1 MTWRNQLPQL
11 EGWPLLPCGAGEKG
25 KAPIDPA
32 TGHCLSDWQTMAF
45 TPEQIIG
52 MNGVVSCVGSR
63 FGPDADF
70 RLALDIDGA
79 YAKQFCLDHGCSF
92 DDGVGWAITRSTSKD
107 RLKVVIWLP
116 EELRH
121 FLLDDDGLPL
131 GKVVLTTKPPVY
143 EEQAE
148 GTKILI
154 EPAEQIELFYGA
166 GQCIVLGEHKE
177 SGGEYQWQGSPQEV
191 AEPLPEWWAVI
202 TKVLEAR
209 RVHQAPTRVPINS
222 GGTTSQSGPRSPC
235 PICGRDHSAACTTY
249 SDGGRRRVNCFHG
262 QSFFPPLGLKAGET
276 ITIDGCRWAFA
287 DQFINPAIGLFS
299 TFVEHQERGPRLLDR
314 EALPAASM
322 NDAAMRLA
330 VSEQLATDR
339 RIFSIDSLLPA
350 DLAEA
355 VKVLNGPLPTDDLG
369 AVLIPLA
376 GLSGLLKLG
385 TKVAASMD
393 YEVPMNLFLAV
404 GAPTGTAK
412 SSVLRT
418 YVQTPAD
425 HLCEDMAKAHQQA
438 WQQWDE
444 GNRGKKRTDR
454 PPAPREL
461 FPHVHDYTPE
471 ALTVQLVEHE
481 KKGLGLL
488 VVRDEMSGLF
498 AALKAD
504 SNSGGGRGESQLLEL
519 FDGQAHTQL
528 RVESGPR
535 SYRSSH
541 VSVVGFIQPDV
552 WREVVNGNDPTGKFA
567 RFLYFSM
574 PVRPLVLNDE
584 PPSQEEQEAFR
595 QAENTLKSYASSFFK
610 EPPRTYVLSSE
621 ARRRF
626 NHWFYGHQ
634 VRAQMPG
641 VSKMVAAILG
651 KTAAHALR
659 LAGVLHLVYRL
670 SPSPDSPGGSE
681 ISAETMD
688 VAMAMVDQLTAETE
702 SFHEMPE
709 TSDSLLMRHIHAL
722 SWNQGRPK
730 EVDLASVRGSSGR
743 ELRASLNAA
752 AFSACASA
760 LEDSAFGQVK
770 QQKATN
776 GKQKCSYM
784 ATKAMAA

>member
-79 YAKQFCLDHGCSF
+79 TAKQFCLEHGCSF
-92 DDGVGWAITRSTSKD
+92 DDGIGWAITRTTSRD
-107 RLKVVIWLP
+107 RLKVVVWLP

-121 FLLDDDGLPL
+121 FLLDDDRLPL
-131 GKVVLTTKPPVY
+131 GKVVLTTKSPVY
-143 EEQAE
+143 EEQAD

-209 RVHQAPTRVPINS
+209 KAHQAPIKPSVNS
-222 GGTTSQSGPRSPC
+222 GTISQSGPRSPC
-235 PICGRDHSAACTTY
+235 PICGRNHSAACTTY
-249 SDGGRRRVNCFHG
+249 SDGERRRVNCFHG
-262 QSFFPPLGLKAGET
+262 QSFSPPLGLKTGET
-276 ITIDGCRWAFA
+276 ITINGRRWAFA
-287 DQFINPAIGLFS
+287 DQFINSAIGLFS

-314 EALPAASM
+314 EALPAASL

-330 VSEQLATDR
+330 VSEELAAER
-339 RIFSIDSLLPA
+339 RIFSIDSLLPP

-355 VKVLNGPLPTDDLG
+355 VKVLNRPLPTDDLG
-369 AVLIPLA
+369 SVLIPLA

-385 TKVAASMD
+385 TKVAASMN
-393 YEVPMNLFLAV
+393 YEVPMNMFLAV

-425 HLCEDMAKAHQQA
+425 YLCEDMAKAHQQA

-444 GNRGKKRTDR
+444 GNKGKKRTDR

-567 RFLYFSM
+567 RFLFYSM

-595 QAENTLKSYASSFFK
+595 QAENTLRDYASSFFK
-610 EPPRTYVLSSE
+610 EPPRTYLLSSE

-626 NHWFYGHQ
+626 NHWFHAHQ

-659 LAGVLHLVYRL
+659 LAGVLHLVQRL
-670 SPSPDSPGGSE
+670 SPSLDSPGGSE
-681 ISAETMD
+681 ISAGTMD

-702 SFHEMPE
+702 SFHELPE
-709 TSDSLLMRHIHAL
+709 TSTSLLMRHIHAL
-722 SWNQGRPK
+722 SWNQGAPK
-730 EVDLASVRGSSGR
+730 AVDLANVKASSGR
-743 ELRASLNAA
+743 ELRGRLDAA
-752 AFSACASA
+752 AFSSCASG
-760 LEDSAFGQVK
+760 LESSGFGQAK
-770 QQKATN
+770 QKKATN
-776 GKQKCSYM
+776 GKQKCSYL
-784 ATKAMAA
+784 ATKAMVA

>member
-25 KAPIDPA
+25 KAPIDPT
-32 TGHCLSDWQTMAF
+32 TGHGLSDWQTLAF
-45 TPEQIIG
+45 TPDQIIG

-79 YAKQFCLDHGCSF
+79 SAMQLCLDQGCSF
-92 DDGVGWAITRSTSKD
+92 DDGIGWAITRTTSKD
-107 RLKVVIWLP
+107 RLKVVFWLP

-121 FLLDDDGLPL
+121 FLLDHAGLPL
-131 GKVVLTTKPPVY
+131 GKVVLTTKPPIY
-143 EEQAE
+143 EEQEE
-148 GTKILI
+148 GGKVLI

-177 SGGEYQWQGSPQEV
+177 SGGEYQWQGSPQDV

-209 RVHQAPTRVPINS
+209 KAHHAPTRLPAS
-222 GGTTSQSGPRSPC
+222 AGTISQSGPSSPC

-249 SDGGRRRVNCFHG
+249 SDGDRRRVNCFHG
-262 QSFFPPLGLKAGET
+262 QSFSPPLGLKAGET
-276 ITIDGCRWAFA
+276 VTIDGRRWAFA

-314 EALPAASM
+314 QALPAASM

-330 VSEQLATDR
+330 VSEHLAAER

-393 YEVPMNLFLAV
+393 YEVPMNMFLAV

-418 YVQTPAD
+418 YVQAPAD

-444 GNRGKKRTDR
+444 GNRGKKKTDR

-567 RFLYFSM
+567 RFLYYSL

-584 PPSQEEQEAFR
+584 PPSQQEQEAFH
-595 QAENTLKSYASSFFK
+595 QAEITLKSYASSFFK
-610 EPPRTYVLSSE
+610 EPPQTYRLSNE

-626 NHWFYGHQ
+626 NHWFHAHQ

-659 LAGVLHLVYRL
+659 LAGVLHLVHRL
-670 SPSPDSPGGSE
+670 SPSLDSPGGLE

-702 SFHEMPE
+702 SFHELPE
-709 TSDSLLMRHIHAL
+709 TSTSLLMRHIHAL
-722 SWNQGRPK
+722 SWNQGAPK
-730 EVDLASVRGSSGR
+730 AVCLASVKASSGR
-743 ELRASLNAA
+743 ELRGNLDAA
-752 AFSACASA
+752 AFSSCASA
-760 LEDSAFGQVK
+760 LEDSGFGQAM

-776 GKQKCSYM
+776 GKQKCSYL
-784 ATKAMAA
+784 ATKAMSA